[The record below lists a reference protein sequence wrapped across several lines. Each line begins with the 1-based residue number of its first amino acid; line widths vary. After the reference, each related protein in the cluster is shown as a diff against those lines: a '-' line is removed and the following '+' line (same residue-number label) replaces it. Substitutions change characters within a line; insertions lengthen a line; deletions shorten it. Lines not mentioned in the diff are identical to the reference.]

1 MPYSCHMSQCINRES
16 LTAVCEESKTGSFH
30 YTLHRGVEVVGNLN
44 IQHWESG
51 METCTLSYENRYQ
64 AGIFCVA
71 QGAQPSV
78 LWHPRGVRWGGRWW
92 GGSGRREH
100 MCTCGWFML
109 TYSRNQHNIVKQLSF
124 NKKQK
129 KTRISPS
136 VYSIKNP
143 LAHVP
148 NHSRRDC
155 PGALFVHTWFPFL
168 NLRLLWVSAGESWRK
183 NRKLPARPVE
193 LLRSGLLPPIY
204 LLLFIFQSPEI
215 AAPCNVCRHDSSIQG
230 RVYLL
235 H

>member
-1 MPYSCHMSQCINRES
+1 M
-16 LTAVCEESKTGSFH
+16 
-30 YTLHRGVEVVGNLN
+30 YT
-44 IQHWESG
+44 
-51 METCTLSYENRYQ
+51 Y
-64 AGIFCVA
+64 
-71 QGAQPSV
+71 
-78 LWHPRGVRWGGRWW
+78 
-92 GGSGRREH
+92 
-100 MCTCGWFML
+100 GWFML

-235 H
+235 HQLELKFWSCDIWKLSVMFLFSREIIGLQAAGTLVCLG